1 MQITRQSDYAI
12 RTVLE
17 LSKVPFGQL
26 LNTRVISMKLDI
38 PEDFLK
44 KTVQLLAHAGLV
56 ATQRGSQGGV
66 RLAIP
71 SDKITILNVITAI
84 EGQIA
89 LNDCL
94 ADAGSCPNMPTCQ
107 AHRILKRAQSSLV
120 EELKKETFADMVEME
135 KKFPRKSY

>member
-1 MQITRQSDYAI
+1 
-12 RTVLE
+12 
-17 LSKVPFGQL
+17 
-26 LNTRVISMKLDI
+26 MKLDI

-44 KTVQLLAHAGLV
+44 KTVRLLAHAGLV
-56 ATQRGSQGGV
+56 ATQRGSKGGV
-66 RLAIP
+66 RLAVP
-71 SDKITILNVITAI
+71 SAKITILDVITAI

-107 AHRILKRAQSSLV
+107 AHRILKRAQSTLV

-135 KKFPRKSY
+135 KNFLKSYSYVTSVLIISTNFIILAKFSVGKEMLL